1 LLAVIEPVIE
11 PVINPLI
18 LNPDRPSLDPQTG
31 GLKWRA
37 TELTVSNRRNFHE
50 DSALRIGS
58 RDE

>member
-1 LLAVIEPVIE
+1 LLALIEPVISL
-11 PVINPLI
+11 LI

-37 TELTVSNRRNFHE
+37 TESTVSNRRNFHE